1 VWPSCNLAQLGS
13 ACAGLFRRVLSW
25 RDLEILDV
33 LPDVGSDRRDALP
46 PHLPRTQKGSR
57 HPLAYIFSLTPCRH
71 LSPLQDAL
79 SRCLPHQNIQ
89 QLLGLNPRSGVAS
102 DRERDQTAPGQPT
115 GSKRQQT
122 VEGAGSMCQTGCC
135 PPPFPRSRPSMGP
148 QSSSPAMP
156 ARAALRARSRGG
168 RTDSHHR
175 TSRLDIALRLTGG

>member
-25 RDLEILDV
+25 RDLEVLDI

-57 HPLAYIFSLTPCRH
+57 HPLADIFSLTPCRH

-102 DRERDQTAPGQPT
+102 DRERDQTAPG
-115 GSKRQQT
+115 
-122 VEGAGSMCQTGCC
+122 
-135 PPPFPRSRPSMGP
+135 
-148 QSSSPAMP
+148 PADG
-156 ARAALRARSRGG
+156 RGG
-168 RTDSHHR
+168 RIDVSDGVLSAALPAISAIDGPPIVVPGHACPRGPAGALQGRAHGFPPSHV
-175 TSRLDIALRLTGG
+175 AP